1 MNPMKIKESLDVF
14 RRWERRHPFLGF
26 IAFIIISC
34 TTVPIFFGTIF
45 YLLWPEG
52 F

>member
-1 MNPMKIKESLDVF
+1 MNIKDSLIDF

-26 IAFIIISC
+26 VVFIIFSC
-34 TTVPIFFGTIF
+34 TTVPVFFGTIF
-45 YLLWPEG
+45 YLLWPNG

>member
-1 MNPMKIKESLDVF
+1 MTIKDSLIGF

-26 IAFIIISC
+26 IVLIIISC
-34 TTVPIFFGTIF
+34 TTVPLVIGTIF
-45 YLLWPEG
+45 YLLWPKG